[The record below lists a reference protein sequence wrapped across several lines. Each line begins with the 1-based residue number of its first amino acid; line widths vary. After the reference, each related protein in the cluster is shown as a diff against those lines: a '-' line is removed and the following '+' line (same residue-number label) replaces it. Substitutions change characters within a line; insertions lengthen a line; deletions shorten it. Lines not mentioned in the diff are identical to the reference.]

1 MERENRGGGADDPI
15 QTADDAVAFALY
27 RRRLERVVAASCDP
41 SQPWAARVAVAIR
54 AALVL
59 ATNDPVAARALT
71 VHAAQRRMNGGFA
84 FVAMVDGLAEKLAR
98 DAPPTAHADRMARNL
113 VRRIARQTFL
123 HLELRPGDPVTEIAP
138 DLIVF
143 ALTPYVG
150 FSESRRWASG
160 PS

>member
-1 MERENRGGGADDPI
+1 MERENRGGRADDPA
-15 QTADDAVAFALY
+15 QTAADAAAFTLY
-27 RRRLERVVAASCDP
+27 RRRLERVVAGACDP
-41 SQPWAARVAVAIR
+41 SQPWAARVAAAIR
-54 AALVL
+54 AALTL
-59 ATNDPVAARALT
+59 ATTDPVAARALT
-71 VHAAQRRMNGGFA
+71 VHAAQRRIDGGIAFA
-84 FVAMVDGLAEKLAR
+84 AMVDGLAEKLAC
-98 DAPPTAHADRMARNL
+98 DAPPTTHADRTARNL